1 MLEKMAVPRRA
12 LDFGDY
18 VDILRRNILWIIGPA
33 FLSVV
38 VTTVIVY
45 NMQDTY
51 VSTALI
57 RVEPQSV
64 PEEYIHNAVNQSLAD
79 RINSMAESIE
89 SRTTLGTIISSYG
102 LYKGDLKR
110 EPLDDVIATMQKA
123 IQITVI
129 GNIANTAHST
139 PAFQLAFS
147 YSDRYLAQKVCQE
160 LVTRFINASVRERS
174 EQAIGTQQLLDDEF
188 GKAKRD
194 LDALEQQVT
203 VFRIKNAGHLPEQM
217 EANVQ
222 QLNAFQQRLQF
233 LNQAQSRASQER
245 MMLESSLSIARDRL
259 ASLKEQNAEAQARN
273 DRLDSLDKQI
283 ASAEANISAMRVRV
297 TDANP
302 DLEAARAQ
310 LAQLKTQR
318 EQLEKEELEKA
329 AKKAKVPEVKSTGP
343 NREKFDAQA
352 QVEQIETMIKTK
364 DIETQDLIKETA
376 AATAAMKSYQ
386 ARIEEVPL
394 GEREFQDLVRDRELA
409 KNRYNELEVKRSQA
423 QMASEM
429 EQRKQSETL
438 ETIDAASLP
447 QTPTE
452 PRRQVIVPTGFAA
465 GIALG
470 ILLVAV
476 REIKDTSLRNLK
488 DARLYTQLPILG
500 SVPLLEN
507 DLVVQRRKQMTWIGW
522 AAATLGGLAVIAG
535 SIARYY
541 QSKG

>member
-18 VDILRRNILWIIGPA
+18 IDILRRNILWIIGPA
-33 FLSVV
+33 FLSIVV
-38 VTTVIVY
+38 ITVIVY

-89 SRTTLGTIISSYG
+89 SHTTLGTIINSYG
-102 LYKGDLKR
+102 LYKNDLKR
-110 EPLDDVIATMQKA
+110 EPLDDVIATMQHA
-123 IQITVI
+123 IQINVI
-129 GNIANTAHST
+129 GNIANTAHAT
-139 PAFQLAFS
+139 PAFQLSFS
-147 YSDRYLAQKVCQE
+147 YSDRHLAQKVCQE

-188 GKAKRD
+188 EKAKRD

-203 VFRIKNAGHLPEQM
+203 VFRMKNAGHLPEQM

-222 QLNAFQQRLQF
+222 QLNALQQRLQF
-233 LNQAQSRASQER
+233 LNEAQSRVSQER
-245 MMLESSLSIARDRL
+245 MMLDSSLSIARDRL
-259 ASLKEQNAEAQARN
+259 ASLKDLTAETRARN
-273 DRLDSLDKQI
+273 ERLDQLDKEI
-283 ASAEANISAMRVRV
+283 STAESNINAMRQRV
-297 TDANP
+297 TEAHP
-302 DLEAARAQ
+302 DLEAAKLQ
-310 LAQLKTQR
+310 LAQLKAQ
-318 EQLEKEELEKA
+318 QEELAKAEKA
-329 AKKAKVPEVKSTGP
+329 KAPDVKPVGP
-343 NREKFDAQA
+343 NREKLDSQA
-352 QVEQIETMIKTK
+352 QIEQIQTMIKAK
-364 DIETQDLIKETA
+364 DLETQELVKETA

-386 ARIEEVPL
+386 SRIEEVPL

-447 QTPTE
+447 ETPTE
-452 PRRQVIVPTGFAA
+452 PRRQVIVPAGFAA
-465 GIALG
+465 GIGLG

-535 SIARYY
+535 SIAHYY
-541 QSKG
+541 MSRV

>member
-18 VDILRRNILWIIGPA
+18 VDILRRNVLWIIGPA
-33 FLSVV
+33 FLSIVAI
-38 VTTVIVY
+38 TVIVY

-89 SRTTLGTIISSYG
+89 SHTTLGTIINSYG
-102 LYKGDLKR
+102 LYKNDLKR
-110 EPLDDVIATMQKA
+110 EPLDDVIATMQHA
-123 IQITVI
+123 IQINVI
-129 GNIANTAHST
+129 GNIANTAHAT
-139 PAFQLAFS
+139 PAFQLSFS
-147 YSDRYLAQKVCQE
+147 YSDRHLAQKVCQE

-188 GKAKRD
+188 EKAKRD

-203 VFRIKNAGHLPEQM
+203 VFRMKNAGHLPEQM

-222 QLNAFQQRLQF
+222 QLNALQQRLQF
-233 LNQAQSRASQER
+233 LNEAQSRVSQER
-245 MMLESSLSIARDRL
+245 MMLDSSLSIAKDRL
-259 ASLKEQNAEAQARN
+259 ASLKDLTAETRARN
-273 DRLDSLDKQI
+273 ERLDQLDKEI
-283 ASAEANISAMRVRV
+283 STAESNINAMRQRV
-297 TDANP
+297 TEAHP
-302 DLEAARAQ
+302 DLEAAKLQ
-310 LAQLKTQR
+310 LAQLKARQ
-318 EQLEKEELEKA
+318 EELAKAEKA
-329 AKKAKVPEVKSTGP
+329 KGPDVKPVGP
-343 NREKFDAQA
+343 NRERLDSQA
-352 QVEQIETMIKTK
+352 QVEQIETMLKAK
-364 DIETQDLIKETA
+364 DLETQELIKETA
-376 AATAAMKSYQ
+376 TATAAMKSYQ
-386 ARIEEVPL
+386 SRIEEVPL

-447 QTPTE
+447 ETPTE
-452 PRRQVIVPTGFAA
+452 PRRQVIVPAGFAA
-465 GIALG
+465 GIGLG

-522 AAATLGGLAVIAG
+522 AAATLGGLAIIAG
-535 SIARYY
+535 SIAHYY
-541 QSKG
+541 MSRV

>member
-1 MLEKMAVPRRA
+1 MLEKMTVPRRA

-45 NMQDTY
+45 NMQDTF

-64 PEEYIHNAVNQSLAD
+64 PEEYIHTAVNQSLAD

-89 SRTTLGTIISSYG
+89 SRTTLGTIINSYG
-102 LYKGDLKR
+102 LYKSELKR
-110 EPLDDVIATMQKA
+110 EPLDDVIATMQRG
-123 IQITVI
+123 IQINVI
-129 GNIANTAHST
+129 GNIANTGHST
-139 PAFQLAFS
+139 PAFQLTFS
-147 YSDRYLAQKVCQE
+147 YSDRHLAQKVCQE

-188 GKAKRD
+188 EKAKRE

-203 VFRIKNAGHLPEQM
+203 AFRVKNAGHLPEQL

-222 QLNAFQQRLQF
+222 QLNALQQRMQF
-233 LNQAQSRASQER
+233 LNEAQSRTSQER
-245 MMLESSLSIARDRL
+245 MMLESSLSIAQDRL
-259 ASLKEQNAEAQARN
+259 AAVKEITTETQARN
-273 DRLDSLDKQI
+273 ERLDSLDRQI
-283 ASAEANISAMRVRV
+283 ASTESSINAMRERV
-297 TDANP
+297 TDAHP
-302 DLEAARAQ
+302 DLEASRAQ
-310 LAQLKTQR
+310 LAQLKAQQ
-318 EQLEKEELEKA
+318 EQLVKAEKA
-329 AKKAKVPEVKSTGP
+329 KGPEVKAPGP
-343 NREKFDAQA
+343 NREKLEAQA
-352 QVEQIETMIKTK
+352 QVEQIQTLIKAK
-364 DIETQDLIKETA
+364 DLEAQELVKETA
-376 AATAAMKSYQ
+376 AATAATKAYQ

-409 KNRYNELEVKRSQA
+409 KNRYDELEVKRSKA

-438 ETIDAASLP
+438 ETIDNASLP
-447 QTPTE
+447 ESPTE
-452 PRRQVIVPTGFAA
+452 PKRQVIIPAGLGA
-465 GIALG
+465 GIGLG

-488 DARLYTQLPILG
+488 DARLYTQLAILG

-522 AAATLGGLAVIAG
+522 VAATLGGLAIIAG
-535 SIARYY
+535 SIAHYY
-541 QSKG
+541 YVSRT

>member
-1 MLEKMAVPRRA
+1 MLEKMSVPRRA

-89 SRTTLGTIISSYG
+89 SRTTLGTIINSYG
-102 LYKGDLKR
+102 LYKTDLKR
-110 EPLDDVIATMQKA
+110 EPLDDVIAAMQKA

-147 YSDRYLAQKVCQE
+147 YSDRHLAQRVCQE

-203 VFRIKNAGHLPEQM
+203 DFRVKNAGHLPEQM

-222 QLNAFQQRLQF
+222 QLNAFQQRLQY

-259 ASLKEQNAEAQARN
+259 AALKDLNAETRARN
-273 DRLDSLDKQI
+273 ERLDSLDKQI
-283 ASAEANISAMRVRV
+283 TATESNISAMRVRV

-310 LAQLKTQR
+310 LAQLKAQQ
-318 EQLEKEELEKA
+318 EQLEKAE
-329 AKKAKVPEVKSTGP
+329 KAKVPEVKVTAP
-343 NREKFDAQA
+343 NRERLDAQA
-352 QVEQIETMIKTK
+352 QVEQIQTMIKAK
-364 DIETQDLIKETA
+364 DLETAELVKETT

-447 QTPTE
+447 ETPTE
-452 PRRQVIVPTGFAA
+452 PRRQVIVPTGLAV
-465 GIALG
+465 GIGLG

-535 SIARYY
+535 SIAHYY
-541 QSKG
+541 MSRI